1 MEKEEKISSEH
12 IMTQNWSILEGGQWR
27 WIAAFANWKQVSS
40 SFTSFTNRCKLKSI
54 FHIDNCILDPRRC
67 ADGSSNK
74 TPFRTAAATG
84 CCCCSVTQ
92 SCPTLWD
99 PMDCGMP
106 GLPLPH
112 HLPEFAQVHVHCIG
126 DTVQPSHLLIPS
138 SSALD
143 LSQHQRLFQWVVYS
157 HQMTKILEL
166 QLQHQPSQRIF
177 RVDLP

>member
-99 PMDCGMP
+99 PMDCSPP
-106 GLPLPH
+106 GISGPE
-112 HLPEFAQVHVHCIG
+112 HLLEFAQVHAHHLADAI
-126 DTVQPSHLLIPS
+126 QPSHPLTPS
-138 SSALD
+138 YPSALN
-143 LSQHQRLFQWVVYS
+143 LSQHRGLFQRADCL
-157 HQMTKILEL
+157 HQMTRILEL
-166 QLQHQPSQRIF
+166 QHQSFQWVF
-177 RVDLP
+177 RVVLP